1 MSETMDVLVLS
12 PHTDDSELGAGGT
25 IHKLQRQGHD
35 IHYVAFSSCDASL
48 SEEEQGQLRAEFEN
62 VMELVDPAEYYLFD
76 YVVRRFNERRQDILE
91 DLIRVRD
98 EIDPDLVIGPSLG
111 DAHQDHAV
119 VAREMHRAFK
129 SGPSIISYEQPW
141 NHVSFETQ
149 LFASLKPEDI
159 EWKIRQLQEYDSQLE
174 RDRPYFAESFIR
186 GLATVRGLQTD
197 TEYAEAFEVVRW
209 VL

>member
-1 MSETMDVLVLS
+1 MTDSMDVLVLS

-25 IHKLQRQGHD
+25 IHKLQREGHD
-35 IHYVAFSSCDASL
+35 VHYVAFSSCDESL
-48 SEEEQGQLRAEFEN
+48 AAEKQGQLRREFEG
-62 VMELVDPAEYYLFD
+62 VMDLVEPTEYYLLD
-76 YVVRRFNERRQDILE
+76 YVVRRFGERRQEILE
-91 DLIRVRD
+91 DMVRIRD
-98 EIDPDLVIGPSLG
+98 EIRPDLVVGPSLN

-149 LFASLKPEDI
+149 LFAELEPEDI
-159 EWKIRQLQEYDSQLE
+159 EWKLRQLQEYESQLE
-174 RDRPYFAESFIR
+174 RERPYFDEAFVR
-186 GLATVRGLQTD
+186 GLATVRGLQSD
-197 TEYAEAFEVVRW
+197 TQYAEAFEVVRW

>member
-1 MSETMDVLVLS
+1 
-12 PHTDDSELGAGGT
+12 
-25 IHKLQRQGHD
+25 
-35 IHYVAFSSCDASL
+35 
-48 SEEEQGQLRAEFEN
+48 
-62 VMELVDPAEYYLFD
+62 MELVDPEEYYLFD
-76 YVVRRFNERRQDILE
+76 YVVRRFSERRQDILE
-91 DLIRVRD
+91 DLIHVR
-98 EIDPDLVIGPSLG
+98 EEVDPDLVVGPSLG

-149 LFASLKPEDI
+149 LFASLQPEDV
-159 EWKIRQLQEYDSQLE
+159 EWKIRQLREYDSQLE
-174 RDRPYFAESFIR
+174 RGRPYFAESFIR
-186 GLATVRGLQTD
+186 GLATVRGLQSD

>member
-25 IHKLQRQGHD
+25 IHKLQREGHD
-35 IHYVAFSSCDASL
+35 VHYVAFSSCDASL
-48 SEEEQGQLRAEFEN
+48 TEAEQGQLRAEFES
-62 VMELVDPAEYYLFD
+62 VMELVDPEEYYLFD
-76 YVVRRFNERRQDILE
+76 YVVRRFTERRQEILE
-91 DLIRVRD
+91 DLIRVR
-98 EIDPDLVIGPSLG
+98 EEVDPDLVVGPSLG

-149 LFASLKPEDI
+149 LFASLQPEDV
-159 EWKIRQLQEYDSQLE
+159 EWKVRQLREYDSQLD
-174 RDRPYFAESFIR
+174 RGRPYFAESFIR
-186 GLATVRGLQTD
+186 GLATVRGLQSD